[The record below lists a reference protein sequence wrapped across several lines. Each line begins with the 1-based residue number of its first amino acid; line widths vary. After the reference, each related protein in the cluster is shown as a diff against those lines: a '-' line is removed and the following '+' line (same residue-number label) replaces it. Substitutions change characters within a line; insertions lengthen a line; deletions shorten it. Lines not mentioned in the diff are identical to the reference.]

1 MTQENKNESVDLEGS
16 DWTIPIEIG
25 GMEGSGQA
33 ALADSAL
40 PQGLPQDGPSS
51 GAQLVSDFQ

>member
-1 MTQENKNESVDLEGS
+1 MDLEGS